1 MRVVISV
8 LAVVVAVAAGCAT
21 PPPVELL
28 QARTAFN
35 RASFGPAVQLS
46 PADLR
51 RASLALDQA
60 ERAFADERNLPKAVD
75 LAYIAERTAQIAEAH
90 AQTALTER
98 KMATQAAGTLTTVRA
113 ELAEARR
120 GEAQQAQQVGV
131 ERSAR
136 EAAEQKA
143 DASEQKA
150 DASEQKAGASD
161 EKAAASEQRA
171 QQANDALTRLSA
183 KADGRGM
190 VITLSG
196 SVLFRSNGADLLPA
210 ALRRLDEV
218 ASVLAAQGQNVVVEG
233 FTDSKG
239 SPWSNVDL
247 SRRRAEAVRAYLVSR
262 GCPADRIVARGL
274 GPDRPIA
281 DNATGEGRANNRRVE
296 IVINRP

>member
-1 MRVVISV
+1 MRVVIAV
-8 LAVVVAVAAGCAT
+8 LAVVVVGAAGCAT
-21 PPPVELL
+21 TPPVELI
-28 QARTAFN
+28 QARTACN
-35 RASFGPAVQLS
+35 RASFGPAAQLAL
-46 PADLR
+46 ADLR
-51 RASLALDQA
+51 KASLALDQA
-60 ERAFADERNLPKAVD
+60 EHAFVDEKNLPKTVD

-90 AQTALTER
+90 AETALTEK
-98 KMATQAAGTLTTVRA
+98 KMAKQAAATLTTVRT

-120 GEAQQAQQVGV
+120 GEAQQAQQIGI
-131 ERSAR
+131 ERTAR

-143 DASEQKA
+143 E
-150 DASEQKAGASD
+150 ASEQKAGASD

-171 QQANDALTRLSA
+171 QQANDALDKLSA
-183 KADGRGM
+183 KPDGRGM
-190 VITLSG
+190 VITLAG
-196 SVLFRSNGADLLPA
+196 NVLFRPNGARLLPA
-210 ALRRLDEV
+210 ATSRLDEV
-218 ASVLAAQGQNVVVEG
+218 ASVLAAQEQNVVVEG

-262 GCPADRIVARGL
+262 GCAPDRIVARGL